1 MCRNI
6 SKSIIILLHLLS
18 FGALPFVKSVS
29 FILRQKNVMLRHLTV
44 QQLLRLCG
52 DHDDKNVDE
61 QLCVVKEC
69 YLRHQD
75 GLQFGE

>member
-1 MCRNI
+1 
-6 SKSIIILLHLLS
+6 
-18 FGALPFVKSVS
+18 
-29 FILRQKNVMLRHLTV
+29 MLRHLTV